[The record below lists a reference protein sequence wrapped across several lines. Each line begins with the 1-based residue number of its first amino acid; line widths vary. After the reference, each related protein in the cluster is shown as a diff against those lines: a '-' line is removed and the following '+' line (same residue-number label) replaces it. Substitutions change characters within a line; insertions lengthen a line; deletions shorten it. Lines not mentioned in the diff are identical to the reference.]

1 MDTRWSLR
9 EKGFVGCKN
18 GFGKGSGKNLH
29 CLHFS
34 TSSMPDDL
42 LCVLEK
48 PKGKEDKLKEAWRR
62 LLACWHYRP
71 LRVFPSKT
79 KSSSHCQP
87 FISLPHFSTHTC
99 VFLLLDRVRR
109 HPQVGEFLRPGGRV
123 LLDRVHHRLLP
134 LPLLRPGRRAV
145 ARHRHHGEA
154 TPPSPSLLIKL
165 LSWLTM
171 TIVPV

>member
-62 LLACWHYRP
+62 LLACWHFRP
-71 LRVFPSKT
+71 LRVSQAKPNHPNIA
-79 KSSSHCQP
+79 SHL
-87 FISLPHFSTHTC
+87 S
-99 VFLLLDRVRR
+99 
-109 HPQVGEFLRPGGRV
+109 
-123 LLDRVHHRLLP
+123 
-134 LPLLRPGRRAV
+134 
-145 ARHRHHGEA
+145 
-154 TPPSPSLLIKL
+154 PSPTSR
-165 LSWLTM
+165 LT
-171 TIVPV
+171 PVSFRC